1 MVTTWGAGASASPQ
15 WLQNRLPGGFAWA
28 QERHTAV
35 SGWPQ
40 ALQNLAPSKLC
51 SPQRGH
57 SIDPP
62 RGASAQSEPC
72 SLGRTGAETLQP
84 GHVKSSDFRFHD
96 LRHARASYLALAG
109 VPLKVAQEQLGH
121 EGGLGM

>member
-1 MVTTWGAGASASPQ
+1 M
-15 WLQNRLPGGFAWA
+15 
-28 QERHTAV
+28 AV

-40 ALQNLAPSKLC
+40 SLQNLGP
-51 SPQRGH
+51 
-57 SIDPP
+57 I
-62 RGASAQSEPC
+62 EPC

-121 EGGLGM
+121 EGGLGG